1 HHNSKRR
8 VAAPG
13 EDGRGFSRS
22 PGGHQ
27 ASFRTMTTSAPFVN
41 RSLAAA
47 LACAAALL
55 AGCAA
60 PTAQQSVSDAFDRP
74 AERNLLLG
82 LRAYDEAQYPE
93 SERALKEALRLQLTT
108 PRDRATAHK
117 TLAFIYCTSGRKAE
131 CEAAF
136 REARAADPAFALN
149 KAEAGH
155 PVWGPVYEA
164 SKK

>member
-1 HHNSKRR
+1 MTKTL
-8 VAAPG
+8 
-13 EDGRGFSRS
+13 GFS
-22 PGGHQ
+22 G
-27 ASFRTMTTSAPFVN
+27 RTWA
-41 RSLAAA
+41 LAL
-47 LACAAALL
+47 LACAALL
-55 AGCAA
+55 GGCAV
-60 PTAQQSVSDAFDRP
+60 PTAQPSVSDAFDRP

-82 LRAYDEAQYPE
+82 LRAYDEAQYPDA
-93 SERALKEALRLQLTT
+93 ERALKEALRLQLNT

-136 REARAADPAFALN
+136 REARAADPSFALN

-164 SKK
+164 SKR

>member
-1 HHNSKRR
+1 
-8 VAAPG
+8 
-13 EDGRGFSRS
+13 
-22 PGGHQ
+22 
-27 ASFRTMTTSAPFVN
+27 MTTHA
-41 RSLAAA
+41 RWAGAAT
-47 LACAAALL
+47 AALL
-55 AGCAA
+55 ALLSGCAI
-60 PTAQQSVSDAFDRP
+60 PTEPKSVSDAFDRP

-93 SERALKEALRLQLTT
+93 AERALGEALRLHLTT
-108 PRDRATAHK
+108 GRDRATAHK

-136 REARAADPAFALN
+136 REARAADPSFALN

>member
-1 HHNSKRR
+1 
-8 VAAPG
+8 
-13 EDGRGFSRS
+13 
-22 PGGHQ
+22 
-27 ASFRTMTTSAPFVN
+27 MTINA
-41 RSLAAA
+41 RWAHAAA
-47 LACAAALL
+47 VALLALL
-55 AGCAA
+55 AGCMTPKA
-60 PTAQQSVSDAFDRP
+60 PGSVSDAFDRP

-93 SERALKEALRLQLTT
+93 AERALGEALRLQLTT
-108 PRDRATAHK
+108 ARDRATAHK

-136 REARAADPAFALN
+136 RAARTADPAFALN

-164 SKK
+164 SRH

>member
-1 HHNSKRR
+1 MNTDLRF
-8 VAAPG
+8 AA
-13 EDGRGFSRS
+13 
-22 PGGHQ
+22 
-27 ASFRTMTTSAPFVN
+27 
-41 RSLAAA
+41 LAAA
-47 LACAAALL
+47 SVVALL

-60 PTAQQSVSDAFDRP
+60 PPAPPSVSDAFDRP

-93 SERALKEALRLQLTT
+93 AERALGEALRLQLAT

-117 TLAFIYCTSGRKAE
+117 TLAFIYCTSGRTAQ

-136 REARAADPAFALN
+136 RAARAADPAFALN

-164 SKK
+164 SRR